1 MPRAGES
8 VSLNWFDFLRPG
20 IAGVRASTIRSLAG
34 WWETPD
40 VRSSDAGMIATDGDA
55 SSERHYE
62 SRMITIEGDVSCES
76 RGALYAFR
84 DRVAG
89 LIAGGPVRFEVTGH
103 GPDQWAMVVRSGGLQ
118 WEEKSPVAARW
129 QLTVKAPDP
138 LKYGATRRFPATGT
152 SPAGTSVDVFH
163 EGNYG
168 AAPKITV
175 QGYSPG
181 GFTAFGTGSDR
192 FVVTEGVNTGEVLVA
207 DFKVGHVFLN
217 GVRKPAAGGYRSLA
231 RIKPYQVR
239 ATNVIPAQPEVASNV
254 RFFVEVTD
262 TWI

>member
-1 MPRAGES
+1 MPRPGEAIL
-8 VSLNWFDFLRPG
+8 LNWFDFLRPG
-20 IAGVRASTIRSLAG
+20 IPGVRASTIRSLAG

-40 VRSSDAGMIATDGDA
+40 SRSQDSAMVATDGDA
-55 SSERHYE
+55 AGRRNYE
-62 SRMITIEGDVSCES
+62 ARMVTIEGDVSCDT
-76 RGALYAFR
+76 RAALFAFR

-89 LIAGGPVRFEVTGH
+89 LVGANPVRFEVNGH

-118 WEEKSPVAARW
+118 WSEKSPVAASW
-129 QLTVKAPDP
+129 SLTVKAPDP
-138 LKYGATRRFPATGT
+138 CKYGVTRRFPESGT
-152 SPAGTSVDVFH
+152 SPAGSSVEVFH

-168 AAPKITV
+168 AAPRITV

-192 FVVTEGVNTGEVLVA
+192 FRVTEGVNTGETLVA

-231 RIKPYQVR
+231 RIRPYELR
-239 ATNVIPAQPEVASNV
+239 ATNVIPAQPDLASNV